1 MLARGGGSG
10 PGLDALRRCA
20 STGLD
25 PDLQGKLAEGVRA
38 GESKGGNGEE
48 RKKQQR
54 TPDRAGQGKEKPKEK
69 RNKTQGERRGTE
81 HLMAN
86 HSLCCALP

>member
-1 MLARGGGSG
+1 MR

-38 GESKGGNGEE
+38 GESKKVTE
-48 RKKQQR
+48 RKERNNREHR
-54 TPDRAGQGKEKPKEK
+54 TEQGRGRRNPKKRETKPKG
-69 RNKTQGERRGTE
+69 NAGGQST
-81 HLMAN
+81 
-86 HSLCCALP
+86 